1 METITTEEL
10 EQLKQSGKPF
20 KLVDVLS
27 IEYFQEE
34 HIQGAVNLPLEDIAS
49 EAMNRFDM
57 EEEIVVYCK
66 DDECSASPKA
76 AQKLL
81 SIGFQNVKDYEGGL
95 EAWKEAG
102 KPTES

>member
-1 METITTEEL
+1 MDTITTEEL

-27 IEYFQEE
+27 TEYFQEE
-34 HIQGAVNLPLEDIAS
+34 HVEGAVNLPLEDIAS

-66 DDECSASPKA
+66 DEDCSASPKA
-76 AQKLL
+76 AAKLK
-81 SIGFQNVKDYEGGL
+81 SIGFQNVKEYEAGL
-95 EAWKEAG
+95 EGWKQAG
-102 KPTES
+102 NPTES